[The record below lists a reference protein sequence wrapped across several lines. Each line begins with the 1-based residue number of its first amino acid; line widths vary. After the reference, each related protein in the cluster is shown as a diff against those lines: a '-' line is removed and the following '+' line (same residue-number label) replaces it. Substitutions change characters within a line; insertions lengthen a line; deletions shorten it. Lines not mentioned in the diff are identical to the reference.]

1 MKALH
6 RVKLSKPIVASPL
19 EPTYAT
25 KEMIWCLSED
35 GMFVKMEDKEARR
48 RKPRWNS

>member
-6 RVKLSKPIVASPL
+6 RVKLSKPIVSLPL

-35 GMFVKMEDKEARR
+35 GMFIKMEAKEG
-48 RKPRWNS
+48 KKEEVTLE